1 MPTLTFSRFENRI
14 LTRIPCPTQRVLNCS
29 SRCSPPLELRS
40 RSIASRL
47 ARSRVRRRTRP
58 IVARLAFDFDD
69 DLIDLIFFFCCCSSS
84 VVCVVVSLSCGEASA
99 FCFFW
104 NEEEEE
110 KKKTKTKMMRNR
122 QKKREAKK
130 IFGTEPTSY
139 THTCEHISSS
149 NEKNIFNLLFE
160 KLKYL
165 FFARVFLFANIPTP

>member
-1 MPTLTFSRFENRI
+1 MF
-14 LTRIPCPTQRVLNCS
+14 VG
-29 SRCSPPLELRS
+29 
-40 RSIASRL
+40 
-47 ARSRVRRRTRP
+47 
-58 IVARLAFDFDD
+58 
-69 DLIDLIFFFCCCSSS
+69 
-84 VVCVVVSLSCGEASA
+84 VSLSCGEASA

-122 QKKREAKK
+122 QKERSQKNFSELMNQLH
-130 IFGTEPTSY
+130 I